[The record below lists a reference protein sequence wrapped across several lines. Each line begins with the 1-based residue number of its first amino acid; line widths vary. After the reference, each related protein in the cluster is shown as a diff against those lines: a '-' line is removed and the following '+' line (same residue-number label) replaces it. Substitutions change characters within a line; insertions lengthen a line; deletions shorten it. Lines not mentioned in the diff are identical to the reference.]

1 MDKRQLISNIKQNF
15 MLKRVRAQEESE
27 NYINALR
34 KNEEF
39 NKLYT
44 EYSHVKFEYLKTSYE
59 EENIALKHDMQDLQ
73 LKINQ
78 YLDRNGYDKT
88 KMTPQY
94 ECKICNDTGVV
105 GGRICSCLMKELNKT
120 LSIKSSSISKFKS
133 FKDVDISL
141 MNDVDLKALEILK
154 TWCDKYPN
162 VSKININIM
171 GASGSGKTFLMEC
184 MANELVTSGQVVTFK
199 TAFEINELARLYH
212 MGKSYEFS
220 DILKTDILFIDD
232 LGTEP
237 IIKNVTKEYLY
248 NLINVRQMNN
258 LPTIISTNLSEDD
271 ILSRYDERIFSRL
284 ANKNLSINLLLT
296 SQDKRIIKKTK

>member
-15 MLKRVRAQEESE
+15 MLKRVRAQEECE
-27 NYINALR
+27 DYINTLR

-39 NKLYT
+39 DKLYT
-44 EYSHVKFEYLKTSYE
+44 EYSHAKFEYLKTAYD

-73 LKINQ
+73 EKINK
-78 YLDRNGYDKT
+78 YLDAHGYDKN
-88 KMTPQY
+88 KLTPQY
-94 ECKICNDTGVV
+94 ECKICNDTGVA

-133 FKDVDISL
+133 FKDVDTSIMSEA
-141 MNDVDLKALEILK
+141 DTKALEILK
-154 TWCDKYPN
+154 SWCDKYPN
-162 VSKININIM
+162 VTKLNINIM

-184 MANELVTSGQVVTFK
+184 MANELVTSGRVVTFK
-199 TAFEINELARLYH
+199 TAFELNELARLYH
-212 MGKSYEFS
+212 MGKSYEFA
-220 DILKTDILFIDD
+220 DLLKTDVLFIDD

-258 LPTIISTNLSEDD
+258 LPTIISTNLSDKD

-284 ANKNLSINLLLT
+284 ANKNLSINVMLT
-296 SQDKRIIKKTK
+296 SGDKRLIKKTK